1 MSRKKLA
8 IIGLVVVL
16 VLGGSAFGIYTLRM
30 NKVAFQGIS
39 LPMKGVES
47 EQRDRWVEMFEKI
60 AVEEVVVKRIVQ
72 ESDYQNLMGLDGEQ
86 AAIADLTKRMKIKYR
101 PRKNSIEIGL
111 TGIRKETE
119 ELKLIA
125 ERIYIV
131 CATVLAG
138 NDREFAAFASQKRE

>member
-8 IIGLVVVL
+8 IIGLIVVL
-16 VLGGSAFGIYTLRM
+16 VLGGSAFGIYTWKM
-30 NKVAFQGIS
+30 NAVAFQGIS
-39 LPMKGVES
+39 LPMKGVEA
-47 EQRDRWVEMFEKI
+47 EQRDRWLEMFEKI

-111 TGIRKETE
+111 TGIRREIE
-119 ELKLIA
+119 GLKLIA
-125 ERIYIV
+125 EKIYIV

-138 NDREFAAFASQKRE
+138 NDREFADFSSKKRE

>member
-1 MSRKKLA
+1 MSGKKLA

-16 VLGGSAFGIYTLRM
+16 VLGGSAFGIYTWRM
-30 NKVAFQGIS
+30 NAVAFQGIS
-39 LPMKGVES
+39 LPMKGAEA

-60 AVEEVVVKRIVQ
+60 AVEEVVVRTIVQ

-101 PRKNSIEIGL
+101 ARKNSIEIGL
-111 TGIRKETE
+111 TGIRKEIE

-125 ERIYIV
+125 EKIYVV
-131 CATVLAG
+131 CATVLAR
-138 NDREFAAFASQKRE
+138 NDREFAAFSSQKRE

>member
-101 PRKNSIEIGL
+101 PGKNSIEIGL

>member
-8 IIGLVVVL
+8 IIGLVVIL
-16 VLGGSAFGIYTLRM
+16 VLGCSAFGIYTWKM
-30 NKVAFQGIS
+30 NAVAFQGIS
-39 LPMKGVES
+39 LPMKGVEA
-47 EQRDRWVEMFEKI
+47 EQRDRWLEMFEKI
-60 AVEEVVVKRIVQ
+60 AAEEVVVKRIVQ

-111 TGIRKETE
+111 TGIRREIE

-138 NDREFAAFASQKRE
+138 NDREFAAFSSQKRE

>member
-39 LPMKGVES
+39 LPMKGVEA
-47 EQRDRWVEMFEKI
+47 EQRDRWLEMFEKI

-101 PRKNSIEIGL
+101 PGKNSIEIGL